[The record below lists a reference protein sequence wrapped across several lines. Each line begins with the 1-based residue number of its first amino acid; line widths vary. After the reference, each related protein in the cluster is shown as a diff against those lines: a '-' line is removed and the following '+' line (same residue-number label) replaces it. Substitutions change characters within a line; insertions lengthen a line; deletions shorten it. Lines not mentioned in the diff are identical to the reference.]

1 MVLVVDDDED
11 VRDAMRELLQRK
23 GYAVRVANDGHQALE
38 LLAITETPCVVLLDL
53 VMPVMDGWQF
63 LASVQSNPL
72 LAQIPVV
79 IVSAHAA
86 THAPAGSVGLLRK
99 PFGTAELF
107 AAVASHCGPP
117 PA

>member
-11 VRDAMRELLQRK
+11 VRDAIRELLQRK
-23 GYAVRVANDGHQALE
+23 GYAVLVANDGQEALD
-38 LLAITETPCVVLLDL
+38 LLAAADPPCVVLLDL

-63 LASVQSNPL
+63 LASVQADPL

-107 AAVASHCGPP
+107 AAVATHCGPP